1 MPPDFHGS
9 CILSSFIHEMGTAR
23 AATKSEE
30 GGQRERGAEVNF
42 MNFIFFINFNC
53 QFHANQND
61 LKKRILTRDCQFQA
75 GLWACVL
82 QIVSVKLISV
92 RKFQLTVCVRQ
103 HFLGWVT

>member
-42 MNFIFFINFNC
+42 MNFIFFLLTLIVNFM
-53 QFHANQND
+53 Q
-61 LKKRILTRDCQFQA
+61 TRT
-75 GLWACVL
+75 
-82 QIVSVKLISV
+82 I
-92 RKFQLTVCVRQ
+92 
-103 HFLGWVT
+103 